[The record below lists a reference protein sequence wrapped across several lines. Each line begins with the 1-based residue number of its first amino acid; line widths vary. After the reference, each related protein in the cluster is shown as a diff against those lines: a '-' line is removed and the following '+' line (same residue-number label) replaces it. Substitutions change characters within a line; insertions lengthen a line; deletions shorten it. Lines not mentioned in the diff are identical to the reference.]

1 MNRITFDA
9 SVLIKCFIEEE
20 WSQQASEI
28 AAKAKEIFVPDLVFC
43 EIGNILWKKVNQR
56 LLKADDSMDLLED
69 ILAVR
74 NLKIVP
80 YRILVSSALRLAH
93 EINCT
98 MYDGMYLAAS
108 LHERVPL
115 VTDDKRLYEKAFNA
129 GYNTLLLKS
138 FRNPL

>member
-20 WSQQASEI
+20 WSQQAFEI
-28 AAKAKEIFVPDLVFC
+28 AAEATEIFVPDLIFC

-56 LLKADDSMDLLED
+56 LLKPDHSMELLED
-69 ILAVR
+69 IIAVR
-74 NLKIVP
+74 NLKVVP
-80 YRILVSSALRLAH
+80 YRILVASALRLAH
-93 EINCT
+93 EVNCS

-115 VTDDKRLYEKAFNA
+115 VTDDKRLYDKAVNA
-129 GYNTLLLKS
+129 GYNMLLLRS
-138 FRNPL
+138 FGNQS